1 MINRPVLLLIALA
14 ILGGWPSQAALAEAP
29 SAQALVESCW
39 NYMRGPASVS
49 EMTMTIHRPDWERTL
64 TIKAWTRGR
73 SDSLFFITAPPQD
86 KGNGTLKK
94 GSKIWTY
101 NPKVNRVI
109 KLPPSMMSQSWMGSD
124 FSNNDIAKSDTL
136 IKDYD
141 HEIVGK
147 ETIDDMTVYEVKS
160 MPKPG
165 APVVWGMLKLKIRE
179 DGIMLEEG
187 FYDEAF
193 EPVKIMTM
201 SDIQMLGGKL
211 FPRVWQIEKADAE
224 NQYTKL
230 IYQNLEFRDKLPDN
244 IFTLSNLKNPR
255 R

>member
-124 FSNNDIAKSDTL
+124 FSNNDLAKSDS
-136 IKDYD
+136 IINDYQ
-141 HEIVGK
+141 HAIESTQPHQGK
-147 ETIDDMTVYEVKS
+147 QVYEIKS
-160 MPKPG
+160 MPKPA
-165 APVVWGMLKLKIRE
+165 APVVWGMVKLRIRE
-179 DGIMLEEG
+179 DFILLEES
-187 FYDEAF
+187 FYDEDL
-193 EPVKIMTM
+193 EPVKKM
-201 SDIQMLGGKL
+201 STRKIEPLGGKL
-211 FPRVWQIEKADAE
+211 FPTVWKMHQIETPE
-224 NQYTKL
+224 EYTRL
-230 IYQNLEFRDKLPDN
+230 EYQSLTFKESLPARL
-244 IFTLSNLKNPR
+244 FTRSALKNPR